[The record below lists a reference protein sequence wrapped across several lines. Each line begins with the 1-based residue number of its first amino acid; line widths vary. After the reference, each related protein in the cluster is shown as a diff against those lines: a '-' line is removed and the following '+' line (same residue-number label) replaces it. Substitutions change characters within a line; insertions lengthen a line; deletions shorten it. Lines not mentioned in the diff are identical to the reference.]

1 MQRRSSRIWMPPRI
15 LNRADLRTQALGVLE
30 FLWDRCRSADEGMYH
45 CFDEGP
51 RAPGL
56 LIDQA
61 RMGMALVQAF
71 HATGKAVF
79 LERAKELAKIIVSRL
94 ANPKGGYFDRG
105 QSELAFFGAPLT
117 LIDQNGV
124 AASFFLRLAA
134 ASGEPAYRDAALR
147 ALGAFSGDFAA
158 HGIDAAPYGHALSEF
173 FA

>member
-1 MQRRSSRIWMPPRI
+1 MSFFGIAAAAPMRACITALTKDHERPDCSSIRRAWESRW
-15 LNRADLRTQALGVLE
+15 
-30 FLWDRCRSADEGMYH
+30 CKRS
-45 CFDEGP
+45 
-51 RAPGL
+51 R
-56 LIDQA
+56 
-61 RMGMALVQAF
+61 
-71 HATGKAVF
+71 ATGTAVF

-105 QSELAFFGAPLT
+105 QSELAFFGARLT

-147 ALGAFSGDFAA
+147 ALGAFGGDFAA